1 MEAIIK
7 KLEELRN
14 YKDELNDRAFMN
26 CDIDYSISL
35 IQTQTTIETLEWVL
49 QQDFGINPCRI
60 VHEQNLR
67 EDFIEGCETWLRR
80 KLTLEELIE
89 IDDYVLDETL
99 EEMFDVESKCI
110 IDFCTDL
117 DEK

>member
-14 YKDELNDRAFMN
+14 YKDELNDKAMYN

-49 QQDFGINPCRI
+49 EQDFVMNHPMKNIKPRDINYKIPY
-60 VHEQNLR
+60 
-67 EDFIEGCETWLRR
+67 G
-80 KLTLEELIE
+80 K
-89 IDDYVLDETL
+89 
-99 EEMFDVESKCI
+99 
-110 IDFCTDL
+110 
-117 DEK
+117 